1 MVSASDFTKGMIIE
15 YENQPCQIL
24 EYTFNKPGKGG
35 GFMKTKLRNLKTGSI
50 FEINFRTQDTFQELE
65 PEHRQVIFI
74 YYNNKEIFF
83 NDKETNKRFSLPISL
98 IGNKAKF
105 LKTNMDLDISYINDE
120 PININIPIK
129 ITYKVVS
136 APPAIKGN
144 TSSGATKIVTLE
156 NNLTLSTPLFIKEG
170 DYIVVN
176 TEKGEYVERSND

>member
-1 MVSASDFTKGMIIE
+1 
-15 YENQPCQIL
+15 
-24 EYTFNKPGKGG
+24 
-35 GFMKTKLRNLKTGSI
+35 
-50 FEINFRTQDTFQELE
+50 
-65 PEHRQVIFI
+65 
-74 YYNNKEIFF
+74 
-83 NDKETNKRFSLPISL
+83 
-98 IGNKAKF
+98 
-105 LKTNMDLDISYINDE
+105 MDLDISYINDE

-136 APPAIKGN
+136 AQPAIKGN